1 MFWPSTNLVLASF
14 NWRTLTASVSLTP
27 SSTLVI
33 CLLPALI
40 PSLVMDGPLLI
51 TKPPLVILV
60 SPILTEP
67 SWVRSILF
75 FNANSTLAP
84 SSLLVCFTVTLLPPE
99 NSTVLPSVIFLAA
112 VSEPA
117 AVLPVDLTLKLFI
130 VPRPEPLIVI
140 SPFAVLDTVIPSAP
154 FTFTLPPLAGTSVP
168 LAWIVQ
174 SSSVLAIVL
183 SPYLMRSPSFLMVV

>member
-1 MFWPSTNLVLASF
+1 M
-14 NWRTLTASVSLTP
+14 
-27 SSTLVI
+27 
-33 CLLPALI
+33 
-40 PSLVMDGPLLI
+40 
-51 TKPPLVILV
+51 
-60 SPILTEP
+60 
-67 SWVRSILF
+67 
-75 FNANSTLAP
+75 
-84 SSLLVCFTVTLLPPE
+84 TLLPPE

-112 VSEPA
+112 VSEPS
-117 AVLPVDLTLKLFI
+117 AVLPVDLTLKLLI

>member
-1 MFWPSTNLVLASF
+1 
-14 NWRTLTASVSLTP
+14 
-27 SSTLVI
+27 
-33 CLLPALI
+33 
-40 PSLVMDGPLLI
+40 MDGPLLI
-51 TKPPLVILV
+51 TKPPSVILV

-67 SWVRSILF
+67 FGVRSILF

-84 SSLLVCFTVTLLPPE
+84 SALLVCFTVTLLPPE

-112 VSEPA
+112 VSEPS

-140 SPFAVLDTVIPSAP
+140 SPLAVLDTVIPSVP